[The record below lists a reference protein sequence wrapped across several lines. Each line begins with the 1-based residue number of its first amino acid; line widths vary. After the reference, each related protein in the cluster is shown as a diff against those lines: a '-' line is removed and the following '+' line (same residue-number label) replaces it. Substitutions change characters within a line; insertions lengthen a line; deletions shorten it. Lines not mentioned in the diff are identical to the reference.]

1 MNKRLRSPEAFKKQ
15 LWHHLQTAGAV
26 IITLVMLFPLYWM
39 IITSLKTDA
48 EIITTIPTF
57 WPRNPNFQ
65 SYVFAWTHM
74 DFPRLTF
81 NTFSV
86 TLWQMFIQ
94 LTSGILA
101 AYGFA
106 RGNFPG
112 KNALFLLVLSAM
124 MIPAQVVF
132 IPIYVLIAKLGW
144 VDTMAGIVLPGVVS
158 ANMVFLLRNNFKSV
172 DQSYLDAGKMD
183 GLGILGTIWHVL
195 IPMCKA
201 SVITTALVS
210 FINGWNNYFWP
221 KILSKSDS
229 TRLMAVGI
237 AKMKNMWEEMST
249 EGFYN
254 SIMAGVVISII
265 PVVLIFAFNQ
275 KYMLK
280 GYSKNAMK

>member
-1 MNKRLRSPEAFKKQ
+1 MNKKTLSSEARKKRF
-15 LWHHLQTAGAV
+15 WHNMQTVGAV
-26 IITLVMLFPLYWM
+26 LITLIMLFPLYWM
-39 IITSLKTDA
+39 ILTSIKTDA
-48 EIITTIPTF
+48 EIINVVPTF
-57 WPRNPNFQ
+57 WPKKANFE

-81 NTFSV
+81 NTLYV
-86 TLWQMFIQ
+86 TMWQMLIQ
-94 LTSGILA
+94 LVTGVFA
-101 AYGFA
+101 AYGFS

-144 VDTMAGIVLPGVVS
+144 VDTMAGMILPGVVS
-158 ANMVFLLRNNFKSV
+158 ANMIFMLRNNFMSV

-183 GLGILGTIWHVL
+183 GLGIIGTIWNVL

-201 SVITTALVS
+201 SVITTGLVS

-221 KILSKSDS
+221 KILSKSES

-237 AKMKNMWEEMST
+237 AKMKNMWEDMST
-249 EGFYN
+249 DGFYN

>member
-1 MNKRLRSPEAFKKQ
+1 
-15 LWHHLQTAGAV
+15 
-26 IITLVMLFPLYWM
+26 
-39 IITSLKTDA
+39 
-48 EIITTIPTF
+48 
-57 WPRNPNFQ
+57 
-65 SYVFAWTHM
+65 M
-74 DFPRLTF
+74 DFPRLTL
-81 NTFSV
+81 NTFYV

-94 LTSGILA
+94 LTTGILA

-144 VDTMAGIVLPGVVS
+144 VDTMAGIILPGVVS

-237 AKMKNMWEEMST
+237 AKMKSMWEDMSN